1 MKNKISLI
9 LFSAAI
15 LIILS
20 ENLYSQALDFD
31 GNVYQT
37 VKIGN
42 QEWTVENLN
51 VSHYRNGDTIIQI
64 DDVTRWENNVGG
76 AWCYFKL
83 GDFNLYNNQFDIV
96 KPYGKL
102 YNWYAVNDERGLA
115 PEGWHVATMEE
126 WKTLLDYL
134 GGYEIAGGKMKTYA
148 RWQSPADIDV
158 NSSGFTILYGG
169 YRSHRGYFN
178 DFDKYAYFWTSTEDK
193 DGYCRCYDLYS
204 ESTLVARYTH
214 VKGNGLSIRCVKD

>member
-1 MKNKISLI
+1 MKNKTVVFIAVIMLLLYGKS
-9 LFSAAI
+9 FS
-15 LIILS
+15 
-20 ENLYSQALDFD
+20 QVVDVD
-31 GNVYQT
+31 GNIYQT

-42 QEWTVENLN
+42 QVWTAENLN
-51 VSHYRNGDTIIQI
+51 TSHYRNGDTIIQI
-64 DDVTRWENNVGG
+64 DDITQWENNVGG

-83 GDFNLYNNQFDIV
+83 GDFNLYNNEFEIV

-115 PEGWHVATMEE
+115 PEGWHVATLDD

-134 GGYEIAGGKMKTYA
+134 GGYEVAGGKMKTYA

-169 YRSHRGYFN
+169 YRSHRGYFY
-178 DFDKYAYFWTSTEDK
+178 DFDKYAYFWTSTEEK
-193 DGYCRCYDLYS
+193 DGYCWCYDLFAQS
-204 ESTLVARYTH
+204 NTVVRYTH
-214 VKGNGLSIRCVKD
+214 IKGNGLSVRCVKD